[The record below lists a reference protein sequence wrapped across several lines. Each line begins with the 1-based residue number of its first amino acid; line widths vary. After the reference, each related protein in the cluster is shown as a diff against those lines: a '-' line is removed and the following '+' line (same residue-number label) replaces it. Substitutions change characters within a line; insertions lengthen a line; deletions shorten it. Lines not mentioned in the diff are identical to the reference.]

1 MPYKIKHMHVQNL
14 RNIIDVSFQDL
25 DENVVKI
32 SWNNGAWKSTIV
44 DAIFLAILGKTYI
57 GKGRSI
63 ENLVT
68 LWQEKSEIE
77 VTLEWSGK
85 KLRITRKITQ
95 AGNTSLEVWSSD
107 PDEKLQQKDLDAL
120 LSEFTVDPL
129 EFTRKTKKEQYETIK
144 TITWVDTTSIDNE
157 INFQEEK
164 TKIAR
169 AQATEYKK
177 SLENMKWVEKVDRV
191 STEELAKKQR
201 EIMEHNQAVDAS
213 NNKIEQTAER
223 IGRITYNI
231 EELEEKLKEY
241 KKTKQDDESYL
252 QTLQEAHK
260 MIWEKLPTEEIEE
273 KIRNA
278 DAINAKATVRERY
291 KEIQAQATQKEVEL
305 TKQATLLEEL
315 REKKKEMIKNADMPI
330 DGMEFTEADGVIIN
344 GILFDQYSSAEQLK
358 FACKIATATNPHLRV
373 IYIKDGSLLD
383 SKSMEEMEQFANKEW
398 YQIFIERVGEEAET
412 IIMRDGKALD

>member
-1 MPYKIKHMHVQNL
+1 MTLKIKHMHVQNL
-14 RNIIDVSFQDL
+14 RNVIDVSFQDL
-25 DENVVKI
+25 DENLVKI
-32 SWNNGAWKSTIV
+32 SWNNGAGKSTIV

-68 LWQEKSEIE
+68 IWQEKSEIE
-77 VTLEWSGK
+77 VTLEWTGK

-129 EFTRKTKKEQYETIK
+129 EFTRKSKKEQYETMK
-144 TITWVDTTSIDNE
+144 TITWVDTTQIDNE
-157 INFQEEK
+157 ILLQEEK

-191 STEELAKKQR
+191 STEDLAQQQR
-201 EIMEHNQAVDAS
+201 EILEHNQAVNQS
-213 NNKIEQTAER
+213 EYKITTTKEKVEHLKQELQR
-223 IGRITYNI
+223 IQS
-231 EELEEKLKEY
+231 ELKE
-241 KKTKQDDESYL
+241 EEWYL
-252 QTLQEAHK
+252 ETLIQAHEV
-260 MIWEKLPTEEIEE
+260 IGTFIDTTEIQQ
-273 KIRNA
+273 KIGNA
-278 DAINAKATVRERY
+278 DEINQKASQRERY
-291 KEIQAQATQKEVEL
+291 KELQEVTTAKEVEL
-305 TKQATLLEEL
+305 TKQATILDDL
-315 REKKKEMIKNADMPI
+315 REKRKEMVKKADMPI
-330 DGMEFTEADGVIIN
+330 DWMEFSEADGVIIN

-358 FACKIATATNPHLRV
+358 FACKIATSTNPALRV

-383 SKSMEEMEQFANKEW
+383 TNSMKEIEQFAETEW
-398 YQIFIERVGEEAET
+398 YQIFCERVGEEADT
-412 IIMRDGKALD
+412 IIMRDGKALE

>member
-1 MPYKIKHMHVQNL
+1 MTLKIKHMHVQNL
-14 RNIIDVSFQDL
+14 RNVIDVSFQDL
-25 DENVVKI
+25 DENLVKI
-32 SWNNGAWKSTIV
+32 SWNNGAGKSTIV

-68 LWQEKSEIE
+68 IWQEKSEIE
-77 VTLEWSGK
+77 VTLEWTGK

-129 EFTRKTKKEQYETIK
+129 EFTRKSKKEQYETMK
-144 TITWVDTTSIDNE
+144 TITWVDTTQIDNE
-157 INFQEEK
+157 ILLQEEK

-191 STEELAKKQR
+191 STEDLAQQQR
-201 EIMEHNQAVDAS
+201 EILEHNQAVNQS
-213 NNKIEQTAER
+213 EYKITTTKEKVEHLKQELQR
-223 IGRITYNI
+223 IQS
-231 EELEEKLKEY
+231 ELKE
-241 KKTKQDDESYL
+241 EEWYL
-252 QTLQEAHK
+252 ETLIQAHEV
-260 MIWEKLPTEEIEE
+260 IGTFIDTTEIQQ
-273 KIRNA
+273 KIGNA
-278 DAINAKATVRERY
+278 DEINQKASQRERY
-291 KEIQAQATQKEVEL
+291 KELQEVTTAKEVEL
-305 TKQATLLEEL
+305 TKQATILDDL
-315 REKKKEMIKNADMPI
+315 REIRKGMVKKAVMPI
-330 DGMEFTEADGVIIN
+330 DWMEFSEADGVIIN

-358 FACKIATATNPHLRV
+358 FACNIATSTNPALRV

-383 SKSMEEMEQFANKEW
+383 TKSMKE
-398 YQIFIERVGEEAET
+398 IE
-412 IIMRDGKALD
+412 

>member
-1 MPYKIKHMHVQNL
+1 MTLKIKHMHVQNL
-14 RNIIDVSFQDL
+14 RNVIDVSFQDL
-25 DENVVKI
+25 DENLVKI

-68 LWQEKSEIE
+68 LGKEKSEIE

-107 PDEKLQQKDLDAL
+107 PDDKLQQKDLDAL

-129 EFTRKTKKEQYETIK
+129 EFTRKSKKEQYETIK
-144 TITWVDTTSIDNE
+144 TITWVDTTQIDNE
-157 INFQEEK
+157 ISLQEEK
-164 TKIAR
+164 TKISR

-191 STEELAKKQR
+191 STEELAQKQR
-201 EIMEHNQAVDAS
+201 EILEHNQAVNQS
-213 NNKIEQTAER
+213 QYKVTTTREKVENLRQELQRIQAE
-223 IGRITYNI
+223 
-231 EELEEKLKEY
+231 LKEEEWFLE
-241 KKTKQDDESYL
+241 TLL
-252 QTLQEAHK
+252 QAQET
-260 MIWEKLPTEEIEE
+260 IGDFIDPTEVQTQ
-273 KIRNA
+273 IRNA
-278 DAINAKATVRERY
+278 DEINQRASQRERY
-291 KEIQAQATQKEVEL
+291 KELQEVTTAKEVEL
-305 TKQATLLEEL
+305 TKQATILDEL
-315 REKKKEMIKNADMPI
+315 REKRKEMVTQADMPI
-330 DGMEFTEADGVIIN
+330 DWMEFSEADGVIIN

-358 FACKIATATNPHLRV
+358 FACKIATSTNPALRV

-383 SKSMEEMEQFANKEW
+383 TNSMKEIEQFAETEW
-398 YQIFIERVGEEAET
+398 YQIFCERVGEEADT
-412 IIMRDGKALD
+412 IIMRDGKALE

>member
-1 MPYKIKHMHVQNL
+1 MTYKIKHMHVQNL
-14 RNIIDVSFQDL
+14 RNVIDVSFQDL

-95 AGNTSLEVWSSD
+95 SGNTSLEVWSSD

-129 EFTRKTKKEQYETIK
+129 EFTRKSKKEQYETIK
-144 TITWVDTTSIDNE
+144 TITWVDTKQIDNE
-157 INFQEEK
+157 ILLQEEK

-177 SLENMKWVEKVDRV
+177 TLQNAQGVEKVERV

-201 EIMEHNQAVDAS
+201 EIMEHNQAFNSSVE
-213 NNKIEQTAER
+213 KIANTR
-223 IGRITYNI
+223 DKITDLKQ
-231 EELEEKLKEY
+231 ELEKIQKE
-241 KKTKQDDESYL
+241 
-252 QTLQEAHK
+252 LQEEEWYLETLVQAHE
-260 MIWEKLPTEEIEE
+260 MIWSFQDMTEIQEQIN
-273 KIRNA
+273 KA
-278 DAINAKATVRERY
+278 DEINAQATAWERY
-291 KEIQAQATQKEVEL
+291 TELQATATQKEVEL
-305 TKQATLLEEL
+305 TKQATLLDEM

-330 DGMEFTEADGVIIN
+330 DGMEFTETDGVIIN

-398 YQIFIERVGEEAET
+398 YQVFIERVGEEAET
-412 IIMRDGKALD
+412 IIMRDGKALE

>member
-1 MPYKIKHMHVQNL
+1 MTLKIKHMHVQNL
-14 RNIIDVSFQDL
+14 RNVIDVSFQDL
-25 DENVVKI
+25 DENLVKI
-32 SWNNGAWKSTIV
+32 SWNNGAGKSTIV

-68 LWQEKSEIE
+68 IWQEKSEIE
-77 VTLEWSGK
+77 VTLEWTGK

-129 EFTRKTKKEQYETIK
+129 EFTRKSKKEQYETMK
-144 TITWVDTTSIDNE
+144 TITWVDTTQIDNE
-157 INFQEEK
+157 ILLQEEK

-191 STEELAKKQR
+191 STEDLAQQQR
-201 EIMEHNQAVDAS
+201 EILEHNQAVNQS
-213 NNKIEQTAER
+213 EYKITTTKEKVEHLKQELQR
-223 IGRITYNI
+223 IQS
-231 EELEEKLKEY
+231 ELKE
-241 KKTKQDDESYL
+241 EEWYL
-252 QTLQEAHK
+252 ETLIQAHEV
-260 MIWEKLPTEEIEE
+260 IGTFIDTTEIQQ
-273 KIRNA
+273 KIGNA
-278 DAINAKATVRERY
+278 DEINQKASQRERY
-291 KEIQAQATQKEVEL
+291 KELQEVTTAKEVEL
-305 TKQATLLEEL
+305 TKQATILDDL
-315 REKKKEMIKNADMPI
+315 REKRKEMVKKADMPI
-330 DGMEFTEADGVIIN
+330 DWMEFSEADGVIIN

-358 FACKIATATNPHLRV
+358 FACNIATSTNPALRV

-383 SKSMEEMEQFANKEW
+383 TNSMKEIEQFAETEW
-398 YQIFIERVGEEAET
+398 YQIFCERVGEEADT
-412 IIMRDGKALD
+412 IIMRDGKALE

>member
-1 MPYKIKHMHVQNL
+1 MTLKIKHMHVQNL
-14 RNIIDVSFQDL
+14 RNVIDVSFQDL
-25 DENVVKI
+25 DENLVKI
-32 SWNNGAWKSTIV
+32 SWNNGAGKSTIV

-68 LWQEKSEIE
+68 LGKEKSEIE

-129 EFTRKTKKEQYETIK
+129 EFTRKSKKEQYETMK
-144 TITWVDTTSIDNE
+144 TITWVDTTQIDNE
-157 INFQEEK
+157 ILLQEEK

-191 STEELAKKQR
+191 STEDLAQQQR
-201 EIMEHNQAVDAS
+201 EILEHNQAVNQS
-213 NNKIEQTAER
+213 EYKITTTKEKVEHLKQELQR
-223 IGRITYNI
+223 IQS
-231 EELEEKLKEY
+231 ELKE
-241 KKTKQDDESYL
+241 EEWYL
-252 QTLQEAHK
+252 ETLIQAHEV
-260 MIWEKLPTEEIEE
+260 IGTFIDTTEIQQ
-273 KIRNA
+273 KIGNA
-278 DAINAKATVRERY
+278 DEINQKASQRERY
-291 KEIQAQATQKEVEL
+291 KELQEVTTAKEVEL
-305 TKQATLLEEL
+305 TKQATILDDL
-315 REKKKEMIKNADMPI
+315 REKRKEMVKKADMPI
-330 DGMEFTEADGVIIN
+330 DWMEFSEADGVIIN

-358 FACKIATATNPHLRV
+358 FACKIATSTNPALRV

-383 SKSMEEMEQFANKEW
+383 TNSMKEIEQFAETEW
-398 YQIFIERVGEEAET
+398 YQIFCERVGEEADT
-412 IIMRDGKALD
+412 IIMRDGKALE

>member
-129 EFTRKTKKEQYETIK
+129 EFTRKSKKEQYETIK
-144 TITWVDTTSIDNE
+144 TITWIDTTQIDNE
-157 INFQEEK
+157 IALQEEK

-177 SLENMKWVEKVDRV
+177 TLQNAEGVEKVERV

-201 EIMEHNQAVDAS
+201 EIMEHNQAFNRSEEKMANTRD
-213 NNKIEQTAER
+213 KIAELKQ
-223 IGRITYNI
+223 
-231 EELEEKLKEY
+231 ELEKIQKE
-241 KKTKQDDESYL
+241 
-252 QTLQEAHK
+252 LQEEEWYLETLLQAHE
-260 MIWEKLPTEEIEE
+260 MIWPFQDLTEIQAQ
-273 KIRNA
+273 INNA
-278 DAINAKATVRERY
+278 DAINAKATAWERY
-291 KEIQAQATQKEVEL
+291 TELQAIATQKEVEL

-315 REKKKEMIKNADMPI
+315 RDQKKAMIKNADMPI
-330 DGMEFTEADGVIIN
+330 PGMEFTEADGVIIN

-383 SKSMEEMEQFANKEW
+383 SKSMEEMEQFANQEW
-398 YQIFIERVGEEAET
+398 YQVFIERVGEEAET
-412 IIMRDGKALD
+412 IIMRDGKALE

>member
-1 MPYKIKHMHVQNL
+1 MPYKIKQMHVQNL

-144 TITWVDTTSIDNE
+144 TITWVDTASIDNE

>member
-1 MPYKIKHMHVQNL
+1 MTLKIKHMHVQNL
-14 RNIIDVSFQDL
+14 RNVIDVSFQDL
-25 DENVVKI
+25 DENLVKI
-32 SWNNGAWKSTIV
+32 SWNNGAGKSTIV

-68 LWQEKSEIE
+68 LGKEKSEIE
-77 VTLEWSGK
+77 VTLEWTGK

-129 EFTRKTKKEQYETIK
+129 EFTRKSKKEQYETMK
-144 TITWVDTTSIDNE
+144 TITWVDTTQIDNE
-157 INFQEEK
+157 ILLQEEK

-191 STEELAKKQR
+191 STEDLAQQQR
-201 EIMEHNQAVDAS
+201 EILEHNQAVNQS
-213 NNKIEQTAER
+213 EYKITTTKEKVEHLKQELQR
-223 IGRITYNI
+223 IQS
-231 EELEEKLKEY
+231 ELKE
-241 KKTKQDDESYL
+241 EEWYL
-252 QTLQEAHK
+252 ETLIQAHEV
-260 MIWEKLPTEEIEE
+260 IGTFIDTTEIQQ
-273 KIRNA
+273 KIGNA
-278 DAINAKATVRERY
+278 DEINQKASQRERY
-291 KEIQAQATQKEVEL
+291 KELQEVTTAKEVEL
-305 TKQATLLEEL
+305 TKQATILDDL
-315 REKKKEMIKNADMPI
+315 REKRKEMVKKADMPI
-330 DGMEFTEADGVIIN
+330 DWMEFSEADGVIIN

-358 FACKIATATNPHLRV
+358 FACKIATSTNPALRV

-383 SKSMEEMEQFANKEW
+383 TNSMKEIEQFAETEW
-398 YQIFIERVGEEAET
+398 YQIFCERVGEEADT
-412 IIMRDGKALD
+412 IIMRDGKALE